1 MLNFLLRRDVDE
13 LLKILVVRQS
23 AGVLKMNIKDDPFGI
38 YVEICIALV
47 LTLVVPLVLL
57 DALCG
62 DLFHTNNAPIPFRQ
76 SIGYATAT
84 YRSSVSPFIN
94 FCVKNHPL
102 SARITQEM
110 VDEWLIYYPYTVNSK
125 AAFLSLL
132 REYTK
137 YLNFLGYDDYIPDD
151 DYVVKRIA
159 FNRYLFTDD
168 ELSGLFKTID
178 SYVGKTCGKRYLP
191 EIVLP
196 VYSRLLYCCGLRPQ
210 EPPAIRTEDVNL
222 ITGDVYIRQ
231 SKRHKD
237 RHIIM
242 SEDMRALCQKY
253 DSVAGKRQ
261 WFFQKWDGTPYET
274 SWYNQV
280 WRNLISKSGI
290 SWKGTPRPYDLR
302 HAFASRNIIR
312 WINNGKDVME
322 LLPYLSAYMG
332 HSELTSTLYYIHL
345 LPENLRKSKAVDWAL
360 LSQVYGKGVLEDED

>member
-1 MLNFLLRRDVDE
+1 MTLDKKLNDAFE
-13 LLKILVVRQS
+13 E
-23 AGVLKMNIKDDPFGI
+23 MIK
-38 YVEICIALV
+38 Y
-47 LTLVVPLVLL
+47 
-57 DALCG
+57 
-62 DLFHTNNAPIPFRQ
+62 RQ

-84 YRSSVSPFIN
+84 YRSSVPPFIN

-125 AAFLSLL
+125 ATFLSLL

-159 FNRYLFTDD
+159 FNPYLFTDD

-261 WFFQKWDGTPYET
+261 WFFQKWDSTPYET
-274 SWYNQV
+274 SWYNQI

-312 WINNGKDVME
+312 WINTGKDVME

-360 LSQVYGKGVLEDED
+360 LSQVYGKGVPEDED

>member
-1 MLNFLLRRDVDE
+1 MAIIRMRDHLYDEIVNYAKEHLPEEACGLL
-13 LLKILVVRQS
+13 
-23 AGVLKMNIKDDPFGI
+23 AGVENGEGREIRKVYFLENKDHAEDHFTLDPRDQI
-38 YVEICIALV
+38 
-47 LTLVVPLVLL
+47 
-57 DALCG
+57 
-62 DLFHTNNAPIPFRQ
+62 NAIRDM
-76 SIGYATAT
+76 
-84 YRSSVSPFIN
+84 R
-94 FCVKNHPL
+94 
-102 SARITQEM
+102 
-110 VDEWLIYYPYTVNSK
+110 K

-159 FNRYLFTDD
+159 FNPYLFTDD
-168 ELSGLFKTID
+168 ELSGLFKMID

-261 WFFQKWDGTPYET
+261 WFFQKWDGTPYEA
-274 SWYNQV
+274 SWYNQI

-322 LLPYLSAYMG
+322 LLPYLSAYME

-345 LPENLRKSKAVDWAL
+345 LPENLRKSKAVNWAL
-360 LSQVYGKGVLEDED
+360 LSQVYGKGGPEDED